1 MKEFSGKIR
10 PKKVTLRDWLSSFK
24 TVWFGLGFGDMVVR
38 TKNLI
43 TQVDFL
49 PASPDL
55 ALNEFQLFPKTKSP
69 KG

>member
-1 MKEFSGKIR
+1 MNEFSGKIR
-10 PKKVTLRDWLSSFK
+10 PKSNTLRLSSFK
-24 TVWFGLGFGDMVVR
+24 TVWFRLGFGGMVVR

-55 ALNEFQLFPKTKSP
+55 ALNVFQLFPKTKSP